1 MKSFLFTQLRDSK
14 KLLYLSIL
22 VSFSIIAYYHVSI
35 GYCFC
40 GDGHTYSDWADD
52 LIKLNFNLSNYYDQN
67 IWALSFF
74 YTLPVTVVALLK
86 VFFGDGWQYAFFVL
100 NLSLVLFSLV
110 IVSKSLLIIG
120 VRPVLI
126 SITMF
131 ILVASPDLLL
141 WPRYILSDTIFSFLV
156 VLSMYI
162 VIRGFVMDKINYIGL
177 ISIIGIILLSRPS
190 SVPVVFAIFS
200 FLMISRIHIH
210 DKPKLI
216 LFLFIAL
223 FIITPIIFSF
233 LHNFVETFLSD
244 HDQRKWTVGQAN
256 LGMIIHDRPETWVSP
271 PESFFDFT
279 YLYFMRMISFFTPYV
294 AAFSTIHIVLNSL
307 EAFIIILSTTI
318 WAFLGGNIKAFD
330 KTVLFIL
337 LLSFSIAAYHSFTVI
352 DYDFR
357 YRFPLIMPLIMIF
370 PIAMEILF
378 KKYE

>member
-1 MKSFLFTQLRDSK
+1 
-14 KLLYLSIL
+14 
-22 VSFSIIAYYHVSI
+22 
-35 GYCFC
+35 
-40 GDGHTYSDWADD
+40 
-52 LIKLNFNLSNYYDQN
+52 
-67 IWALSFF
+67 
-74 YTLPVTVVALLK
+74 
-86 VFFGDGWQYAFFVL
+86 
-100 NLSLVLFSLV
+100 
-110 IVSKSLLIIG
+110 
-120 VRPVLI
+120 
-126 SITMF
+126 
-131 ILVASPDLLL
+131 
-141 WPRYILSDTIFSFLV
+141 
-156 VLSMYI
+156 
-162 VIRGFVMDKINYIGL
+162 MDKINYIGL

-279 YLYFMRMISFFTPYV
+279 YLYFMRMISFFAPYV
-294 AAFSTIHIVLNSL
+294 AGFSIIHIALNSL
-307 EAFIIILSTTI
+307 ETFIIILSITI

-330 KTVLFIL
+330 KTVFFIL
-337 LLSFSIAAYHSFTVI
+337 LLSFSIAAYHSFTII

-378 KKYE
+378 KKYMNE

>member
-1 MKSFLFTQLRDSK
+1 M
-14 KLLYLSIL
+14 
-22 VSFSIIAYYHVSI
+22 
-35 GYCFC
+35 C
-40 GDGHTYSDWADD
+40 GDAKTYSEWGDD
-52 LIKLNFNLSNYYDQN
+52 LIKLNFNLFNYYDQN
-67 IWALSFF
+67 NFFTPSFF
-74 YTLPVTVVALLK
+74 YTVPVTLVALLK
-86 VFFGDGWQYAFFVL
+86 VFFGNGWEYAFFVI